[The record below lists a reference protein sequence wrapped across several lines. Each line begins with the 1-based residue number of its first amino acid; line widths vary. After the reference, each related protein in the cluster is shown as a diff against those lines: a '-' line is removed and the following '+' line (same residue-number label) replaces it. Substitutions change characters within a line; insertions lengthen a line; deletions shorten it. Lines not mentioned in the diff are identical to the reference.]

1 MNVIVAYVAF
11 FYNSLVHASY
21 FTAKQ
26 HKFLI
31 KEVLNMETISQS
43 STGPAVCYLQLA
55 LTRAG
60 FSPGPIDCEFGPA
73 TDRALRR
80 FQSSRGLSPD
90 GIAGPLTWN
99 ALHPYLTGYVTH
111 IVQRG
116 NSFWSLAREYD
127 TSLDAISVAN
137 PGLNPRFLT
146 IGQTLIIPL
155 AFDMVPTNVPYTHA
169 LVLLIVEGL
178 RARYPFI
185 QTGSIGQS
193 VLGRSIPYLRLGTG
207 ATEVSYNAAHH
218 ANEWITTPVLLKFA
232 EDYAKALAFGGRITG
247 VPAAALAARSSL
259 FLIPMVNPDGV
270 DLVTGGLSPTSEA
283 FRQAQAISQNYPNI
297 PFPSGWKANI
307 AGIDPNLSYPA
318 LWEQAREIKFAEG
331 FTTPAPRDYV
341 GPASLAAPESRALYD
356 FTLAHDFALI
366 LAYHTQGEVIYW
378 KFQDYLPPRSLE
390 IALLFGQVSGYA
402 VEETPYA
409 SGFAGYKDWFIQ
421 NYNRPGYTIEAGLG
435 ESPLPLSQFDQIYA
449 DNLPILS
456 LGLQVV

>member
-1 MNVIVAYVAF
+1 
-11 FYNSLVHASY
+11 
-21 FTAKQ
+21 
-26 HKFLI
+26 
-31 KEVLNMETISQS
+31 METISLS

-60 FSPGPIDCEFGPA
+60 FAPGPIDCEFGPA

-99 ALHPYLTGYVTH
+99 ALHPFLTGYVTH
-111 IVQRG
+111 TVVRG
-116 NSFWSLAREYD
+116 NTFWTLSREYG
-127 TSLDAISVAN
+127 TSPEAIAAAN
-137 PGLNPRFLT
+137 PNLNPRYLT

-155 AFDMVPTNVPYTHA
+155 AFDVVPTNVPYTHA
-169 LVLLIVEGL
+169 LVQLIIEGL
-178 RARYPFI
+178 RARYPFL

-193 VLGRSIPYLRLGTG
+193 VLGRPIPYLRIGTG

-232 EDYAKALAFGGRITG
+232 EEYAKALAFGGRIAG
-247 VPAAALAARSSL
+247 IPAAALAARSSL
-259 FLIPMVNPDGV
+259 YLIPMVNPDGV
-270 DLVTGGLSPTSEA
+270 DLVTGGLSPASEA
-283 FRQAQAISQNYPNI
+283 YLQAQAIAQNYPQI

-307 AGIDPNLSYPA
+307 LGIDTNLSYPA
-318 LWEQAREIKFAEG
+318 YWERAREIKFADG
-331 FTTPAPRDYV
+331 FTSPAPRDFV
-341 GPASLAAPESRALYD
+341 GPAPLAAQESRALYD
-356 FTLAHDFALI
+356 FTLAHNFALI

-378 KFQDYLPPRSLE
+378 QFLDFLPPRSRE

-402 VEETPYA
+402 VEETPMA
-409 SGFAGYKDWFIQ
+409 SGYAGYKDWFILH
-421 NYNRPGYTIEAGLG
+421 YNRPGYTIEAGLG
-435 ESPLPLSQFDQIYA
+435 ENPLPLSQFDKIYE